1 MLIIIILIEIF
12 FIIDTYVKYECLIL
26 DQEEDFYNNY
36 NGNNRNSANYNTYQT
51 TSFINPIYQSS
62 TLSRLNDHNQMSV

>member
-26 DQEEDFYNNY
+26 DQEEEFYNNY
-36 NGNNRNSANYNTYQT
+36 NRNNSNNNHGTYQT
-51 TSFINPIYQSS
+51 TSFANPIYQSS
-62 TLSRLNDHNQMSV
+62 ILSRLNDHNQMSV